1 MPQTQK
7 ALAPEL
13 EAFIVTKGERRAGHH
28 IAPAPCYWPRALAK
42 G

>member
-13 EAFIVTKGERRAGHH
+13 EAFIVTKGERS
-28 IAPAPCYWPRALAK
+28 PLSPRERT
-42 G
+42 